1 MLPVVLYYWVG
12 GLTDKDQPLTAPQVR
27 RGAFV
32 NSGTRDVGRDP
43 DYDFATGTHPLQQH
57 HGANELNKT
66 AASLPGEFLALPARD
81 LAKHEEKMQ
90 AFARGVGKNN

>member
-66 AASLPGEFLALPARD
+66 ASLPGEFLAMPAQD
-81 LAKHEEKMQ
+81 LAKHEEKLQ